1 MRDYELTFIGK
12 PDLDNTN
19 LNVLIERVKGYI
31 VAENG
36 VVAKTDLWGM
46 RHLTYPIRKFRDG
59 HYVHMLVQLDGAAIA
74 RVESRLRLTEE
85 LIRYLL
91 VVSEDDAPAAAP
103 ASGEVTAAA

>member
-1 MRDYELTFIGK
+1 
-12 PDLDNTN
+12 
-19 LNVLIERVKGYI
+19 
-31 VAENG
+31 
-36 VVAKTDLWGM
+36 
-46 RHLTYPIRKFRDG
+46 
-59 HYVHMLVQLDGAAIA
+59 MLVQLDGAAIA